1 MAILKK
7 ANGKKLY
14 WYPGEVG
21 PEQMLISELVDQDF
35 PLQLEKSVEQQ
46 DCTIVHKFEIRITKK
61 GGLAMHHMGMN
72 VKRKTDNNG
81 QSEMISETASL
92 PLQNVNNLETK

>member
-1 MAILKK
+1 MAVIKLS
-7 ANGKKLY
+7 NNKKLCY
-14 WYPGEVG
+14 YPGEIY
-21 PEQMLISELVDQDF
+21 PDQEEINSKLLISELPDGDF

-72 VKRKTDNNG
+72 VKRKVDIITHPG
-81 QSEMISETASL
+81 AEAP
-92 PLQNVNNLETK
+92 PLSRGE